1 MKAVIP
7 DMIEKGGGSII
18 NIVSAASYRHID
30 VNPNVFYTTA
40 KHAILGLTRSTAVEY
55 GENNIRVN
63 SVAPGIILTPATK
76 KYLNRNQIEAMA
88 SGVPLG
94 RLAELEDVSKVLVF
108 LASEDAAAYISGE
121 TVLVDGGWLAH

>member
-76 KYLNRNQIEAMA
+76 EYLNRNQIEAMA

-108 LASEDAAAYISGE
+108 LAPEDAAAYI
-121 TVLVDGGWLAH
+121 